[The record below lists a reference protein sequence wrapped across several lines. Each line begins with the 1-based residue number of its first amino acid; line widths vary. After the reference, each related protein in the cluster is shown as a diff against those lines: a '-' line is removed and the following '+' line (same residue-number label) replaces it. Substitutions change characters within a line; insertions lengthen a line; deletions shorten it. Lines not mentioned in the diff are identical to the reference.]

1 MIYLLYFLLFEIHD
15 EIVQKLDM
23 HPVGRTQELEVH
35 LGLVLVLHC
44 LVDYLGTILYRTFAV
59 NYDNW

>member
-1 MIYLLYFLLFEIHD
+1 
-15 EIVQKLDM
+15 M

-35 LGLVLVLHC
+35 LRLVLVLHC
-44 LVDYLGTILYRTFAV
+44 LVDYLGTVLYRTFAV